1 MIKDYIESFS
11 EIIRNTSIT
20 DDIGNGIS
28 DREAYKLAVES
39 LTEIRTQH
47 GTVYLI
53 GNGGSSGI
61 ISHAGIDLLNKGH
74 FKANPVTDNSLLT
87 CLSNDYGYEN
97 VFLKVLE
104 KSATSHDALIAMS
117 SSGQSANVV
126 NAARWAKEQGLFVIT
141 FSGFDGNN
149 ALRSCGH
156 VNFWLNAK
164 EYGRV
169 EIGHALLLHIMTD
182 ALWIK

>member
-1 MIKDYIESFS
+1 MIKDYIDSFS
-11 EIIRNTSIT
+11 EIIHNTSIT
-20 DDIGNGIS
+20 DAVGNLTS
-28 DREAYKLAVES
+28 DRDAYKQAAES
-39 LTEIRTQH
+39 LTEIRARH

-61 ISHAGIDLLNKGH
+61 ISHAAIDLLNKGH
-74 FKANPVTDNSLLT
+74 FKAYPVTDNSLLT

-97 VFLKVLE
+97 LFLKVLE

-126 NAARWAKEQGLFVIT
+126 NAARWAKEQGL
-141 FSGFDGNN
+141 FDGNN